1 MKVLQFETDKNFKLN
16 DIKNLILVDKQS
28 LINFLESIKE
38 NPVMLNSQIEL
49 LKNFMR

>member
-1 MKVLQFETDKNFKLN
+1 MKVIQFETDKNFKLT

>member
-1 MKVLQFETDKNFKLN
+1 MKVLQFETKNNFKLIE
-16 DIKNLILVDKQS
+16 IKNLVLVDKQS
-28 LINFLESIKE
+28 LIDFLESIKE